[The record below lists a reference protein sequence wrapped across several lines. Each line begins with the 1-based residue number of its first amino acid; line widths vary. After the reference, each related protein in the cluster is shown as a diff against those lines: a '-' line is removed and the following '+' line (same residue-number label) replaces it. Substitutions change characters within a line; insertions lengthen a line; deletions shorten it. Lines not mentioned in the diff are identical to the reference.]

1 MENSDNLFNSRLRTE
16 KSVAPLQELV
26 NKAIKELD
34 TKLDKE
40 STFDDFIESYI
51 KGRSYK
57 EIEDKFNYLSD
68 VWALTG
74 RKYDANK
81 TYNKYFKPSEEL
93 FKASESTDFYNDD
106 TKNQFVKF
114 KEIKVSS
121 ILKGNLIDL
130 YRLQKSEKTLLSIS
144 IGIITSIFMGNIFP
158 VYDYYR
164 LSRKQGQAIKVSERL
179 STYSIESFNYSI
191 AIVIFLLVSI
201 TIYFVLTRV
210 NNEK

>member
-26 NKAIKELD
+26 NKAVKELD

-51 KGRSYK
+51 KGRNYK

-81 TYNKYFKPSEEL
+81 TYNKYFKSSEEL
-93 FKASESTDFYNDD
+93 FKASENLDFYNDD
-106 TKNQFVKF
+106 TKSQFLK
-114 KEIKVSS
+114 IK
-121 ILKGNLIDL
+121 ILSKLKDNLKDL
-130 YRLQKSEKTLLSIS
+130 NRLQKSEKTLLIIS
-144 IGIITSIFMGNIFP
+144 IGIITSIVMGNLFP

-164 LSRKQGQAIKVSERL
+164 LSRKQGQAIKVSEDL

-191 AIVIFLLVSI
+191 AIITFLLVSL
-201 TIYFVLTRV
+201 TFYFILTKG
-210 NNEK
+210 NDKK

>member
-26 NKAIKELD
+26 NKAVKELD

-51 KGRSYK
+51 KGRNYK

-81 TYNKYFKPSEEL
+81 TYNKYFKSSEEL
-93 FKASESTDFYNDD
+93 FKASENLDFYNDD
-106 TKNQFVKF
+106 TKSQFLK
-114 KEIKVSS
+114 IK
-121 ILKGNLIDL
+121 ILSKLKDNLKDL
-130 YRLQKSEKTLLSIS
+130 NRLQKSEKTLLFIS
-144 IGIITSIFMGNIFP
+144 IGIITSIVMGNLFP

-164 LSRKQGQAIKVSERL
+164 LSRKQGQAIKVSEGL

-191 AIVIFLLVSI
+191 AIITFLLVSL
-201 TIYFVLTRV
+201 TFYFILTKT
-210 NNEK
+210 NDKK